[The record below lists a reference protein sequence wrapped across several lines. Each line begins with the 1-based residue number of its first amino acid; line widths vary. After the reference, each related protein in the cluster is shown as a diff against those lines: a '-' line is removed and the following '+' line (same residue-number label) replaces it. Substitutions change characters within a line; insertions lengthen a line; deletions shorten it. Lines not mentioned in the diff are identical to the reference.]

1 MKILK
6 SYKLF
11 INEGVESDLTT
22 DNGSEYSDIKEEIS
36 EMIEKSLKT
45 SDKKTIGDFVSAF
58 IKNPEDTKI
67 EGLIN
72 DSDIYEF
79 YLKYRNDI
87 DELLSKIKFYDE
99 VPSEISSFSL
109 YDYVIKGTMK
119 AISELVSDIG
129 ESKVSNNETSTEP
142 EEPTTK
148 E

>member
-129 ESKVSNNETSTEP
+129 ESKVSNNETSTES